1 MLGIK
6 IWEHIGCD
14 GNFADPSSLKRYAF
28 AQQMVWECL
37 GQSSATFVDSSVQN
51 EYVTFRNETNNK
63 IAKMG
68 QRASFDGS
76 TITIRQG
83 EVTTATDT
91 NDVLKDYES
100 IDVTESGVHIR
111 HNKGDNFM
119 TFSVNDDCNIET
131 LRISDSKFQEW
142 GLIKSGTQDKRTT
155 VYISFENDVQD
166 QLFAMDYNDPV
177 TLSLSLAIEAK
188 GRLELIKTND
198 NRDLIDGSTFRVTGP
213 NNYNERV
220 TVTGGKIVIEDLIKG
235 IYTITEESTKDS
247 YLLNTETYTV
257 EIKPNETATK
267 TIVNKEPT
275 GTITVEK
282 RNMNGDKLGAGF
294 VFKITAAEDIYNAE
308 RTVKHYSKGDIVG
321 RITTANSGV
330 ATKTGL
336 PMRKLFSK

>member
-177 TLSLSLAIEAK
+177 TLSISLAIEAK
-188 GRLELIKTND
+188 GKLELKKLDSNGTLVSGAVFTVSND
-198 NRDLIDGSTFRVTGP
+198 SGFSKD
-213 NNYNERV
+213 V
-220 TVTGGKIVIEDLIKG
+220 TVTNGIIEIGDLKPG
-235 IYTITEESTKDS
+235 IYTIREKTAPYGYLLDTKD
-247 YLLNTETYTV
+247 YQV
-257 EIKPNETATK
+257 EVRSGEGVNK
-267 TIVNKEPT
+267 TIPNDEPT
-275 GTITVEK
+275 RK
-282 RNMNGDKLGAGF
+282 P
-294 VFKITAAEDIYNAE
+294 YN
-308 RTVKHYSKGDIVG
+308 
-321 RITTANSGV
+321 
-330 ATKTGL
+330 
-336 PMRKLFSK
+336 RKN